1 MVGNY
6 IGRVSADDPLYDY
19 LKNEIFPH
27 IGVDCRDGI
36 RVFETNGSNAV
47 YVYEDRATGQRVV
60 GKFFLSER
68 MPDREA
74 ALRRLNREYNNINEF
89 RQYLGDCHYVAR
101 TLGRNDDLNCLLVI
115 EYCEGMTLDK
125 VLTTHLQENNSELLY
140 QKLTALA
147 YFLATVHNRSARP
160 EGVDFFAGCSYFD
173 AVMQGAS
180 SLMDSGEY
188 NYFMSLKENWI
199 NEPAMW
205 QDQQVLTHGD
215 ATPSN
220 FLFGDGLYVISFDL
234 ERARRTDR
242 VFDVGRIAAE
252 LQHFFLRSTGN
263 KYAAEPFIGH
273 FLWEY
278 ACHFPDRQSAFDSI
292 CKRIPFYAGTNLLRI
307 SRNSYL
313 DREYRRLLIEEAK
326 LTLNRQKI

>member
-1 MVGNY
+1 MIGKY
-6 IGRVSADDPLYDY
+6 IGRVSTADPLYEY
-19 LKNEIFPH
+19 LRWEIFPQV
-27 IGVDCRDGI
+27 GADARDGI

-47 YVYEDRATGQRVV
+47 YIYEDRATGQRVV

-68 MPDREA
+68 MDNREV

-89 RQYLGDCHYVAR
+89 RQYLGNMHYAAR
-101 TLGRNDDLNCLLVI
+101 ILGRNDSLNCLLVI
-115 EYCEGMTLDK
+115 EFCHGTTLDSI
-125 VLTTHLQENNSELLY
+125 LTRSLSEHNDKLLY
-140 QKLTALA
+140 EKLTSLA
-147 YFLATVHNRSARP
+147 YFLATVHNRSAQP
-160 EGVDFFAGCSYFD
+160 VGVDFYASCSYFD
-173 AVMQGAS
+173 AVMLEAS
-180 SLMDSGEY
+180 RLMDPGEY
-188 NYFMSLKENWI
+188 RYFMQLKENWI
-199 NEPAMW
+199 SEPAVW

-220 FLFGDGLYVISFDL
+220 FLFGDGLHVITFDL

-278 ACHFPDRQSAFDSI
+278 ACHFPDRESAFRSI
-292 CKRIPFYAGTNLLRI
+292 SLRVPFYFGTNLLRI
-307 SRNSYL
+307 ARNSYL
-313 DREYRRLLIEEAK
+313 DRDYRRILVEEAK
-326 LTLNRQKI
+326 LTLRK